1 MVMMN
6 VFQQDAFR
14 AIQLTQ
20 SVEKVPYIPNGL
32 DAMKIFTDTPVRT
45 EAMAVEQRQG
55 VLSIV
60 PFSPR
65 GSAGGQRTT
74 EKRTMRYFEIPRI
87 REEDTIYARE
97 IAGIRAFG
105 TESELMQVQAEVSRR
120 LIGPTG
126 LRSLLN
132 FTQEFHKLAA
142 VQGKLLD
149 ADGSVKFD
157 WFAEFGIT
165 PPPQVVF
172 DLAAGT
178 LGSIRPLCG
187 QLARNMARKAQ
198 GAFTNSTSV
207 VALCGDA
214 FFDKLV
220 THPDVE
226 KTYANWQAAQ
236 ALREGTAFKSDF
248 VFGDITWVNYRGSDD
263 VATIKGLATNGNAVI
278 ALPANH
284 GVTTGTL
291 VTGPY
296 IPAGTT
302 VTIAANNATL
312 SSGNFAGP
320 TGNYFF
326 NFGLGSIGIP
336 ANKAKF
342 FPKGAPGV
350 FQRGLSP
357 SDSIEFANT
366 LGKPEYVNVIP
377 DRDRNEWVKLEMT
390 SYPLHICTRPEV
402 LFTGTMDNA
411 DD

>member
-1 MVMMN
+1 MLID
-6 VFQQDAFR
+6 VFNGDAFR
-14 AIQLTQ
+14 TIQLTAA
-20 SVEKVPYIPNGL
+20 VEKVPYVPNGL
-32 DAMKIFTDTPVRT
+32 DAMKIFTDSPVRT
-45 EAMAVEQRQG
+45 EAMAVEERQG
-55 VLSIV
+55 VLALV
-60 PFSPR
+60 PFSDR
-65 GSAGGQRTT
+65 GAPGGQRTT
-74 EKRTMRYFEIPRI
+74 ERRKMRYFQVPRI
-87 REEDTIYARE
+87 KVEDTLYARE

-105 TESELMQVQAEVSRR
+105 SETELMQAQAEVSRR
-120 LIGPTG
+120 TVGPTG
-126 LRSLLN
+126 LRNQLLN
-132 FTQEFHKLAA
+132 TQEYHKLAA

-149 ADGSVKFD
+149 ADGTVKYD
-157 WFAEFGIT
+157 WYQEFGIT
-165 PPPQVVF
+165 PNPQVVF

-178 LGSIRPLCG
+178 AGSIRPLCG
-187 QLARNMARKAQ
+187 QLSRNMARKAQ
-198 GAFTNSTSV
+198 GAFTTSSSV

-214 FFDKLV
+214 FFDKFV

-236 ALREGTAFKSDF
+236 ALREGTAFKTDF

-263 VATIKGLATNGNAVI
+263 VATIKGAATLNNAVI
-278 ALPANH
+278 VLPANH
-284 GVTTGTL
+284 GVVTGTL

-302 VTIAANNATL
+302 VTIAGNNATL
-312 SSGNFAGP
+312 SSGNFTGA

-342 FPKGAPGV
+342 FPKNAPGI

-357 SDSIEFANT
+357 ADSFEYVNT
-366 LGKPEYVNVIP
+366 LGKPEYVYMIP
-377 DRDRNEWVKLEMT
+377 DRDRNEWVKIEMA
-390 SYPLHICTRPEV
+390 SYPLHICTRPDV